1 MRRLIVCLALPL
13 LLAGCQREPERDPF
27 AMPGAVRLQ
36 VQTITFIDGQEM
48 ALRTRAGRA
57 LTQVEDPCG
66 GPAGPT
72 GMSYAWLNAEVIAA
86 GHDPALTCEMAA
98 PGYRVPVPP
107 DRLPTPEER
116 AARSARCP
124 LRPHGRQDAIVESGQ
139 CRTGPF
145 PQRPA
150 RGRPAHTGA
159 GKQLRLRPPRPS

>member
-116 AARSARCP
+116 AARDARYA
-124 LRPHGRQDAIVESGQ
+124 LMDDKMRLLNQGNAEQVRFLNAL
-139 CRTGPF
+139 
-145 PQRPA
+145 PA
-150 RGRPAHTGA
+150 DDQPTPAPA
-159 GKQLRLRPPRPS
+159 NN